1 MFLIINFVKEH
12 NKNFYKTMFATL
24 NLFLKRESYLPF
36 LALNAFLKRES
47 YLPFLAL
54 NASIFLY
61 LARLFWNHTCILAT
75 FKFNLLLKFIR
86 VVESG

>member
-24 NLFLKRESYLPF
+24 NL
-36 LALNAFLKRES
+36 FLKRES